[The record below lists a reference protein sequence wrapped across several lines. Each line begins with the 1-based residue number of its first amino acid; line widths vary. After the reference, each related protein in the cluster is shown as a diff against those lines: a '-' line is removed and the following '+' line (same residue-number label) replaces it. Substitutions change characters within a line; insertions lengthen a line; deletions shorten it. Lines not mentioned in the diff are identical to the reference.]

1 MNSGIFCCESF
12 LALVVETCLLRFIM
26 VVFTLF
32 CSNVFLYGGML
43 GLKNNTYK
51 LKKKAVRVTF
61 DLIHID
67 L

>member
-1 MNSGIFCCESF
+1 MNS
-12 LALVVETCLLRFIM
+12 AM

-32 CSNVFLYGGML
+32 CSNVFLYGGVL

-67 L
+67 LKVCFQK